1 MTKRSR
7 GDSSDRGGSPGAGL
21 SPTLV
26 RVLLENHDRFL
37 RFLRR
42 RVQPRDAAE
51 EILHDSVI
59 RGITRGASLRDERVV
74 LPWFYRLLRNA
85 IIDHARSESAKQ
97 RGLSALESEMTSHA
111 GAQSDRELIDT
122 ICNCVTAL
130 VAALRADYAT
140 ALNRVDLG
148 GEPIEAFARRSGIT
162 RGNASVRLFRARR
175 ALRAA
180 IDRNCGACAEH
191 GGYLCECRGTPHAV
205 APSRPERRLVALRR
219 A

>member
-7 GDSSDRGGSPGAGL
+7 GDSSVQGGQPGAGL
-21 SPTLV
+21 SPAVL
-26 RVLLENHDRFL
+26 RVLTENHDRFL

-59 RGITRGASLRDERVV
+59 RGITRGASLRDEQAV
-74 LPWFYRLLRNA
+74 LPWFYRMLRNA

-97 RGLSALESEMTSHA
+97 RALSALESEMASHT
-111 GAQSDRELIDT
+111 GAPSDRQLIDT

-130 VAALRADYAT
+130 VEALRADYAK
-140 ALNRVDLG
+140 ALKRVDLG
-148 GEPIEAFARRSGIT
+148 GEPIEAFARTSGIT

-175 ALRAA
+175 ALRRA

-191 GGYLCECRGTPHAV
+191 GGYLCECRGAPHDA
-205 APSRPERRLVALRR
+205 ARPRAARHLVTLRR
-219 A
+219 S